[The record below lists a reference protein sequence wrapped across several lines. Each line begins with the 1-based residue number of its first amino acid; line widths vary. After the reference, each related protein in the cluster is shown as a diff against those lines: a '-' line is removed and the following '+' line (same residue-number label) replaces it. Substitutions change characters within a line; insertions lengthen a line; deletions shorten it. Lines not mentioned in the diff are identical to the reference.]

1 MGGEPILPLEDAETR
16 IGPALEQLPGHREP
30 EDAAADDDQVAV
42 GGRVSHVGQT
52 RWGRH

>member
-1 MGGEPILPLEDAETR
+1 MGGEPVLPLQDAEAR
-16 IGPALEQLPGHREP
+16 IGAALEQLARHREP

-42 GGRVSHVGQT
+42 GGRVGHVGQT